1 LALTTHEGKIDVK
14 ELSGPALRA
23 FFRIAELWKLSG
35 AEQRGLLGFPPKSTF
50 FNWKNGIGTLSRD
63 TLERISHILG
73 IYKSL
78 QILLPRPESADGWVK
93 RPNTAG
99 PFGGKPAL
107 ERMLK
112 GMSDLYVVRRYLD
125 AQRGGWA

>member
-1 LALTTHEGKIDVK
+1 MAVQLASSVDAKA
-14 ELSGPALRA
+14 LSGPGLRA
-23 FFRIAELWKLSG
+23 FFRIADLWKLSV
-35 AEQRGLLGFPPKSTF
+35 AEQRALLGHPPKSTF
-50 FNWKNGIGTLSRD
+50 FNWKKGVGTLSRD
-63 TLERISHILG
+63 TLERISHVLG

-78 QILLPRPESADGWVK
+78 QILLPRPDSADTWVK
-93 RPNTAG
+93 RPNNGA

-112 GMSDLYVVRRYLD
+112 GMGDLYTVRQYLD